1 VPCLVLPQLPQK
13 TEGNEMKMILNEW
26 LIIILGTFTA
36 GIVAAS
42 LIDSVLLVIKTWKD
56 RRF

>member
-1 VPCLVLPQLPQK
+1 
-13 TEGNEMKMILNEW
+13 MILNEW

-36 GIVAAS
+36 GIAAAS
-42 LIDSVLLVIKTWKD
+42 LIDSALLAIKTWKD

>member
-1 VPCLVLPQLPQK
+1 MN
-13 TEGNEMKMILNEW
+13 TDFNEW
-26 LIIILGTFTA
+26 LIIILGSFTA

-42 LIDSVLLVIKTWKD
+42 LIDSVLLAIKQWKD

>member
-1 VPCLVLPQLPQK
+1 
-13 TEGNEMKMILNEW
+13 MKMILNEW